1 MVLWPTAWHDTLGD
15 CTLHVAHVGNRA
27 MSPVVHASD
36 VFHAMLHLSPSSI
49 VPTPSCI
56 MLHAC
61 SGQDVVK
68 YTEANKCVISGLR
81 GLVEG
86 SDAVGHYRLLVSS
99 QCAWLKQPVELE
111 HTFHVGA
118 AAACKILVRLHDA
131 VRAICVI
138 ACFYV
143 CVRTFDGYSRQQETQ
158 V

>member
-1 MVLWPTAWHDTLGD
+1 
-15 CTLHVAHVGNRA
+15 
-27 MSPVVHASD
+27 
-36 VFHAMLHLSPSSI
+36 MLR
-49 VPTPSCI
+49 
-56 MLHAC
+56 AC

-111 HTFHVGA
+111 YKFYVGA

-131 VRAICVI
+131 VRAIGVT

-143 CVRTFDGYSRQQETQ
+143 CYHTQ
-158 V
+158 STGHLMDTAGSKRRRSELQTHPASC